1 MDDGNR
7 HIAFICSK
15 GNLDMAYPALV
26 MGWAALG
33 NGIDVTI
40 FFTFW
45 GLDIINKNR
54 VDHLELAPVAN
65 TSMKM
70 SMMGVDT
77 GNLGI
82 PNIMGVL
89 PGMTAFATKLMKN
102 KMTGIEVPSVRE
114 YLQMLVDAGAKLYA
128 CKMSVD
134 MMELKMDDFV
144 DGVIDI
150 VTAGDFMDMT
160 EGAGSSLFEYSRC
173 LIIESVYLTHALD
186 CVYWTGCLLQC
197 LAVFLFM
204 LDSGG
209 VTDSAGSLLLI
220 GLGFFFL
227 LLAVTQ
233 FWRNSCRPASSFPKL
248 VRRPGPNIRTT
259 TNNMTKSSGRPISII
274 SLAP

>member
-1 MDDGNR
+1 MADENR
-7 HIAFICSK
+7 KVAFICSK

-45 GLDIINKNR
+45 GLDIINKAR
-54 VDHLELAPVAN
+54 IDRLEIAPVAN

-70 SMMGVDT
+70 TMMGVKT

-82 PNIMGVL
+82 PNLMGVL
-89 PGMTAFATKLMKN
+89 PGMTAFATKLMKD
-102 KMTGIEVPSVRE
+102 KMKALEVPPVSE

-134 MMELKMDDFV
+134 MMGLKKEDFV

-160 EGAGSSLFEYSRC
+160 EGAQ
-173 LIIESVYLTHALD
+173 II
-186 CVYWTGCLLQC
+186 
-197 LAVFLFM
+197 F
-204 LDSGG
+204 
-209 VTDSAGSLLLI
+209 I
-220 GLGFFFL
+220 
-227 LLAVTQ
+227 
-233 FWRNSCRPASSFPKL
+233 
-248 VRRPGPNIRTT
+248 
-259 TNNMTKSSGRPISII
+259 
-274 SLAP
+274 

>member
-1 MDDGNR
+1 MAEEKNR

-45 GLDIINKNR
+45 GLDMINKKR
-54 VDHLELAPVAN
+54 VDQLAIPPVAN

-82 PNIMGVL
+82 PNVMGVL
-89 PGMTAFATKLMKN
+89 PGMTAFATTLMKK
-102 KMTGIEVPSVRE
+102 KMEKLGVPPVRE
-114 YLQMLVDAGAKLYA
+114 YLQMLVDGGAKLYA

-134 MMELKMDDFV
+134 MMELTMDDFV
-144 DGVIDI
+144 DGVQAI

-160 EGAGSSLFEYSRC
+160 EGAQ
-173 LIIESVYLTHALD
+173 I
-186 CVYWTGCLLQC
+186 
-197 LAVFLFM
+197 VF
-204 LDSGG
+204 
-209 VTDSAGSLLLI
+209 I
-220 GLGFFFL
+220 
-227 LLAVTQ
+227 
-233 FWRNSCRPASSFPKL
+233 
-248 VRRPGPNIRTT
+248 
-259 TNNMTKSSGRPISII
+259 
-274 SLAP
+274 

>member
-1 MDDGNR
+1 MTDNNR

-45 GLDIINKNR
+45 GLDIINKER
-54 VDHLELAPVAN
+54 IDHLEIAPVAN

-82 PNIMGVL
+82 PNFMGVL
-89 PGMTAFATKLMKN
+89 PGMTAFATKLMKD
-102 KMTGIEVPSVRE
+102 KMAKIEVPSVRE

-160 EGAGSSLFEYSRC
+160 DDAQ
-173 LIIESVYLTHALD
+173 II
-186 CVYWTGCLLQC
+186 
-197 LAVFLFM
+197 F
-204 LDSGG
+204 
-209 VTDSAGSLLLI
+209 I
-220 GLGFFFL
+220 
-227 LLAVTQ
+227 
-233 FWRNSCRPASSFPKL
+233 
-248 VRRPGPNIRTT
+248 
-259 TNNMTKSSGRPISII
+259 
-274 SLAP
+274 